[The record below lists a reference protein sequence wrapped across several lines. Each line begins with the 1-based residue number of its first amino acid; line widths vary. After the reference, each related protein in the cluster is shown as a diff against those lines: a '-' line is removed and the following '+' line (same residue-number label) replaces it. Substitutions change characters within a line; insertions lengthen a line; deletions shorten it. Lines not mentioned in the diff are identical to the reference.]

1 MFVVYRIFLYGE
13 RSKTMQELLGSDLRN
28 MKGQVLTSASGMRQ
42 PARKQLRESSLS
54 DSKSTEV
61 STSLSAG
68 ECDAVDSSPLH
79 STSKAT
85 EVASENFILLFSH
98 KFTHEGAHEGSN
110 TSGHVDEHTDVEI
123 IHHNLARSFL

>member
-13 RSKTMQELLGSDLRN
+13 CSEIMQELLGSDLRN
-28 MKGQVLTSASGMRQ
+28 MKGQVMTSASGMRQ
-42 PARKQLRESSLS
+42 PTRKQLRESSLS

-79 STSKAT
+79 STSNAT
-85 EVASENFILLFSH
+85 EVTSENFTFLFSH
-98 KFTHEGAHEGSN
+98 KFTHELAYEGSY
-110 TSGHVDEHTDVEI
+110 TSAHVDDPIDVEK
-123 IHHNLARSFL
+123 IHHNLVRSFL